1 MNKVIVGLVVLVA
14 VAAGAY
20 WYVDKN
26 ADVVAPAATTE
37 STAPAAEAPATG
49 STTTP

>member
-26 ADVVAPAATTE
+26 AEVAAPAATTTE
-37 STAPAAEAPATG
+37 
-49 STTTP
+49 STTTTQ